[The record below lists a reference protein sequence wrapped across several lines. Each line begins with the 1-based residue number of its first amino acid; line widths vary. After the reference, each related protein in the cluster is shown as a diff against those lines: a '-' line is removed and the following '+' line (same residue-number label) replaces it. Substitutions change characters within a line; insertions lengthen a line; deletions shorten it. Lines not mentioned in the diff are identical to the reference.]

1 MTRLERDGDALVLPC
16 EGLRV
21 SQIRVDYAF
30 GLELAEDQE
39 CATDTPWRFRIN
51 TEFSYYS
58 GANDSVQIDPEGDPA
73 AVAPALAVRHKTL
86 VRGRVHRDGRLVL
99 TFADGA
105 VIDVP
110 ADDRYEAWEASGG
123 DERDPMLLV
132 SPIAPDT
139 YW

>member
-1 MTRLERDGDALVLPC
+1 VSELERDGDALILPC

-21 SQIRVDYAF
+21 SQVRVDHAF
-30 GLELAEDQE
+30 GLELAEDRE
-39 CATDTPWRFRIN
+39 RAANRAWRIRIN
-51 TEFSYYS
+51 TRFAYS
-58 GANDSVQIDPEGDPA
+58 FAGETTHIEPEGPA
-73 AVAPALAVRHKTL
+73 PAVAPALAVRHTTL
-86 VRGRVHRDGRLVL
+86 VRGRVHRDGRLAL

-105 VIDVP
+105 VVEVP

-123 DERDPMLLV
+123 GDTDRMTLV